1 MQIMKAKASPLSIW
15 ISASATRGL
24 RRSGVQEQLFA
35 LSDNWVSADVETAFL
50 SQSGTR
56 WSNLRYN
63 LQTLTLHR
71 GSLIYDNPGSFFEDS
86 TSNSHFHRQETL
98 HTFFADS
105 LANAWTVGFLGPWI
119 KHFHLRH
126 SQKIT
131 DTWDFLSRIPRAI
144 TIELCQVQHVDHPDS
159 VPPLPR
165 LIVLSKLWSLRLK
178 SVKLA
183 PAVLNA
189 IAAPSLQMLS
199 IHEVPEILH
208 WREVPSTRSMS
219 GFFAQWSQPS
229 HTPTH
234 LHTLELID
242 SLGSGDTP
250 YFIRWLRRLPNLV
263 RLLITDD
270 EIGKAATS
278 TPTGSNEEVNLYNA
292 LAYPWKAEDGSSSSS
307 AWLCPS
313 LMILYLDTGPEFTDL
328 IPIARSRGGIAT
340 PAANIPPPARLRR
353 LESHLCPVHNLDELD
368 ELKSLIDEANCICT
382 QCGLTIEG
390 DFSLFFVTCRP
401 TLIMRL
407 LDNSR

>member
-1 MQIMKAKASPLSIW
+1 M
-15 ISASATRGL
+15 
-24 RRSGVQEQLFA
+24 
-35 LSDNWVSADVETAFL
+35 
-50 SQSGTR
+50 
-56 WSNLRYN
+56 
-63 LQTLTLHR
+63 
-71 GSLIYDNPGSFFEDS
+71 
-86 TSNSHFHRQETL
+86 TL
-98 HTFFADS
+98 HTLFADS
-105 LANAWTVGFLGPWI
+105 LAKAWTVGFLGPWI
-119 KHFHLRH
+119 NHFHLRH

-144 TIELCQVQHVDHPDS
+144 TIELCQVQHLDHPDR
-159 VPPLPR
+159 VPPPPR
-165 LIVLSKLWSLRLK
+165 PIVLAKLESLRLRG
-178 SVKLA
+178 VKLA
-183 PAVLNA
+183 PAVLSA
-189 IAAPSLQMLS
+189 IAAPSLQTLS
-199 IHEVPEILH
+199 IHEVPERLQ
-208 WREVPSTRSMS
+208 WWEVPYTRSMS

-328 IPIARSRGGIAT
+328 IPIARSRGGIAP
-340 PAANIPPPARLRR
+340 PAANNIPPPARLRR